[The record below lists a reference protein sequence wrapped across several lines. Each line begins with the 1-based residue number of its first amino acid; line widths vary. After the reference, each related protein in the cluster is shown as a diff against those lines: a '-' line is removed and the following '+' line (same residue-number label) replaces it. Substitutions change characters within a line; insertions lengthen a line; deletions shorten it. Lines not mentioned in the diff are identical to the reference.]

1 MEWGS
6 IADRASAIAT
16 FLVIVV
22 SLRFASKQ
30 NKQRLKM
37 VCKNARAKA
46 IWTDDIEID
55 TRNFSNL
62 NLNIEER
69 GITESYFK
77 FFHVLKLRQ
86 SDKEYYINSNY
97 CEDKYSIPCNISS
110 RSSVSILIIKR
121 IVYESFNEEFPNQDQ
136 KLVLFCKD
144 TLDRVYFLKKFTM
157 NDFKS

>member
-1 MEWGS
+1 
-6 IADRASAIAT
+6 
-16 FLVIVV
+16 
-22 SLRFASKQ
+22 
-30 NKQRLKM
+30 M

-62 NLNIEER
+62 NLNIEEI

-97 CEDKYSIPCNISS
+97 CEDKDSIP
-110 RSSVSILIIKR
+110 
-121 IVYESFNEEFPNQDQ
+121 
-136 KLVLFCKD
+136 
-144 TLDRVYFLKKFTM
+144 
-157 NDFKS
+157 